1 MGSKC
6 ILCDYEKRMPDL
18 RGSSKSTIAIAATF
32 TAEPLLAALHFVLH
46 EAGLALDVLFS
57 PYNQVLQELLSSKS
71 LLARNENGVN
81 VVLVRLEDFVR
92 EAANVD
98 DARALVSRTAGEL
111 SRALSQYAQRAKVPT
126 ILLVLPPSPG
136 AASALLL
143 GLYVH
148 SIHGVAHS
156 LFFP

>member
-111 SRALSQYAQRAKVPT
+111 SRGPCQYRLRAKAAAF
-126 ILLVLPPSPG
+126 LLGLPPSPG
-136 AASALLL
+136 AAEARLLEL
-143 GLYVH
+143 NAGPVN
-148 SIHGVAHS
+148 G
-156 LFFP
+156 F